1 MLRIEINTENAA
13 FRNEFTGEP
22 DDITKAM
29 EIARI
34 INHQVLP
41 AINNLN
47 FTINLMDINGNRV
60 GKMEEVVL

>member
-1 MLRIEINTENAA
+1 MIRIEITTENAA

-22 DDITKAM
+22 DDYSKAM
-29 EIARI
+29 EIVRI
-34 INHQVLP
+34 IKQQVLP

-60 GKMEEVVL
+60 GKMEEVV

>member
-1 MLRIEINTENAA
+1 MIRIEITTENAA
-13 FRNEFTGEP
+13 FRDEFTGES

-60 GKMEEVVL
+60 GKMEEVV

>member
-1 MLRIEINTENAA
+1 MIRIEITTENAA
-13 FRNEFTGEP
+13 FRDGFTGEP

-47 FTINLMDINGNRV
+47 FTINLMDINGNWV
-60 GKMEEVVL
+60 GKMEEVV

>member
-1 MLRIEINTENAA
+1 MIRIEISTENAA
-13 FRNEFTGEP
+13 FMDALTGEA
-22 DDITKAM
+22 DNYSKAM

-34 INHQVLP
+34 IKQQVLP

-60 GKMEEVVL
+60 GKMEEVI

>member
-1 MLRIEINTENAA
+1 MIRIEITTENAA
-13 FRNEFTGEP
+13 FRDALTGEP
-22 DDITKAM
+22 DDYSKAM

-34 INHQVLP
+34 IKQQVLP

-60 GKMEEVVL
+60 GKMEEVI